1 MGRLVLLIILGF
13 CAAYYFPDSRQMLV
27 EVAEPVMVPLV
38 RWSTTEEMGQ
48 VGRDV
53 VGYEQ
58 STGNLPDR
66 RGWIEWLDWKYPLED
81 NKRDAW
87 DNVYELRVWAD
98 SIGIMSYG
106 PDRTRNTEDD
116 FTVVTPRQRV
126 GRRPR

>member
-1 MGRLVLLIILGF
+1 MGRLILLIILGF

-38 RWSTTEEMGQ
+38 RWGTTEEMAQ

-53 VGYEQ
+53 VAYEQ

-66 RGWIEWLDWKYPLED
+66 RGWIEWLDWKYVLDD